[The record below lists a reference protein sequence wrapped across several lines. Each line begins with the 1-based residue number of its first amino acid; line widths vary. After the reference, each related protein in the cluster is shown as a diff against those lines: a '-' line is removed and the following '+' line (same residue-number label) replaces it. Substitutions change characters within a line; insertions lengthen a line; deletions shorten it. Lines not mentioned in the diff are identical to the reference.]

1 MTLRRLILLSLVV
14 FSLACN
20 FLTKAVGALV
30 APPTPT
36 VTALAPAYVPEGCEA
51 ALVAT
56 VPAATQLALP
66 TPSLQGDPSI
76 SPTDQLRVFDEAVKI
91 ITRVYIYPDFNG
103 MDWSAISAAHR
114 AKTAGGLDTE
124 AFYTQM
130 TSMLGELGDDH
141 SYFESPA
148 EVAQSEAEL
157 AGTSEY
163 VGIGVSVLPDLD
175 AGTLSVVAVFP
186 DSPAAR
192 AGIKPHD
199 RILSIDGL
207 PLIENGEAHLYRV
220 RGPACSALR
229 LTVQSPKEAP
239 RDVLL
244 LRHKIRGD
252 LPIDV
257 RTVPT
262 TDGSTV
268 GYIMLPSFYDETIP
282 RQVAAAL
289 QAFGTLDG
297 LILDNREN
305 AGGSSDILESVLA
318 YFVSGTLGHFKSRT
332 AARPLQIEPNPIG
345 NSQTVPLVVLVGK
358 DTVSFGEISS
368 GVLKDS
374 GRAKIVGQ
382 TTLGNVEI
390 LHGYNFDDGS
400 RLWIAEETF
409 DPGVSHANW
418 EVTGIVPDVEAYAAW
433 DTFTFET
440 DPSLQAALTL
450 LRKRP

>member
-1 MTLRRLILLSLVV
+1 
-14 FSLACN
+14 
-20 FLTKAVGALV
+20 
-30 APPTPT
+30 
-36 VTALAPAYVPEGCEA
+36 
-51 ALVAT
+51 
-56 VPAATQLALP
+56 
-66 TPSLQGDPSI
+66 
-76 SPTDQLRVFDEAVKI
+76 
-91 ITRVYIYPDFNG
+91 
-103 MDWSAISAAHR
+103 
-114 AKTAGGLDTE
+114 
-124 AFYTQM
+124 
-130 TSMLGELGDDH
+130 
-141 SYFESPA
+141 
-148 EVAQSEAEL
+148 
-157 AGTSEY
+157 
-163 VGIGVSVLPDLD
+163 
-175 AGTLSVVAVFP
+175 
-186 DSPAAR
+186 
-192 AGIKPHD
+192 
-199 RILSIDGL
+199 
-207 PLIENGEAHLYRV
+207 
-220 RGPACSALR
+220 
-229 LTVQSPKEAP
+229 
-239 RDVLL
+239 
-244 LRHKIRGD
+244 
-252 LPIDV
+252 
-257 RTVPT
+257 
-262 TDGSTV
+262 
-268 GYIMLPSFYDETIP
+268 MLPSFYDETIP